1 MVAGSS
7 RVVIE
12 RSKTPCT
19 GLIAPWLIRTGQLI
33 PPSQRKQARDRAFS
47 GETSG
52 IAGVSRKCASE
63 KKMMMSAYLGLGASA
78 TAGIN
83 PDVLG
88 HHTTALVERHV
99 LQELFDPMGSQYM
112 YFLSGS
118 TAIVEIQC
126 IENQTHI
133 LRVGDDS

>member
-1 MVAGSS
+1 
-7 RVVIE
+7 
-12 RSKTPCT
+12 
-19 GLIAPWLIRTGQLI
+19 
-33 PPSQRKQARDRAFS
+33 
-47 GETSG
+47 
-52 IAGVSRKCASE
+52 
-63 KKMMMSAYLGLGASA
+63 MMQAYLGLGASA

-83 PDVLG
+83 PYVLSLDA
-88 HHTTALVERHV
+88 TALVEGHV
-99 LQELFDPMGSQYM
+99 LQELFDPMASQYM